1 MELSMRRNLGNSNF
15 NNNNFGKKGFVPDLS
30 HGLIFKLIGLMVLLG
45 VLYGAWVF
53 LDYRSFVND
62 PIQFGEEGLIYE
74 LKEGSTLTHVAR
86 DLQSR
91 GFIKNAT
98 YLVWLGKFDGN
109 ANKIQ
114 AGEYRFNN
122 GITPKRL
129 LEQIVNGETLQ
140 YSLTIVEGWTF
151 RQLMDAVNSNEY
163 LLHTL
168 SDYDDEQIMEK
179 IGHPGEH
186 PEGRFL
192 PNTYLFPRFTTDVD
206 FLKRSYNAMQK
217 LLEDEWPKRAI
228 DVDLKTPYEALI
240 MASIVEKETALP
252 SERREIAGVFNRRLK
267 KRMRL
272 QTDPTVIYGL
282 GRSFHG
288 NLRRRDL
295 HKDTPY
301 NTYMHSG
308 LPPTPIAMPSKE
320 SVLAALNPK
329 PGEELYFVSRG
340 DGSHQFSSTL
350 EEHNA
355 AVVKY
360 QLGGQ
365 VRPFSSLPKGRL
377 GHNNKH

>member
-1 MELSMRRNLGNSNF
+1 MRRNIGNRNF
-15 NNNNFGKKGFVPDLS
+15 GGNNYGKKGIMPDLS
-30 HGLIFKLIGLMVLLG
+30 QGLFFKLIGLIFILG
-45 VLYGAWVF
+45 AIYGAWVF
-53 LDYRSFVND
+53 IEYKSFVNE
-62 PIQFGEEGLIYE
+62 PIQFGKEGLLYE
-74 LKEGSTLTHVAR
+74 LKQGNTLTHVAH

-91 GFIKNAT
+91 GFIKNAS
-98 YLVWLGKFDGN
+98 YLVWLGKLDGT

-151 RQLMDAVNSNEY
+151 RQVMDAVNSNEY

-168 SDYDDEQIMEK
+168 SDYDDDQIMEK
-179 IGHPGEH
+179 LGHPGEH

-206 FLKRSYNAMQK
+206 FLKRAYNAMQK
-217 LLEDEWPKRAI
+217 LLADEWPKR
-228 DVDLKTPYEALI
+228 DMDLDLKTPYQALTL
-240 MASIVEKETALP
+240 ASIVEKETSLP
-252 SERREIAGVFNRRLK
+252 SERRKIAGVFNRRLE

-282 GRSFHG
+282 GRSFDG

-320 SVLAALNPK
+320 SVLAALHPQ
-329 PGEELYFVSRG
+329 PGDELYFVARG
-340 DGSHQFSSTL
+340 DGGHQFSSTL

-365 VRPFSSLPKGRL
+365 VKAFSSMPKGR
-377 GHNNKH
+377 

>member
-1 MELSMRRNLGNSNF
+1 MRRNFGISNLGGNNF
-15 NNNNFGKKGFVPDLS
+15 NKKGPIPGLPNGLS
-30 HGLIFKLIGLMVLLG
+30 IKLIGLVALIG
-45 VLYGAWVF
+45 VIYSAWVYM
-53 LDYRSFVND
+53 DYRSFVNE
-62 PIQFGEEGLIYE
+62 PIHFGKEGLVYE
-74 LKEGSTLTHVAR
+74 LKEGSTLTHVAK

-91 GFIKNAT
+91 GFIKNASF
-98 YLVWLGKFDGN
+98 LVWLGKFDGN

-114 AGEYRFNN
+114 AGEYRFND

-129 LEQIVNGETLQ
+129 LEQIVNGEILQ

-168 SDYDDEQIMEK
+168 SDYDDAQIMQK

-206 FLKRSYNAMQK
+206 FLKRAYNAMQK
-217 LLEDEWPKRAI
+217 LLEDEWPNRAI
-228 DVDLKTPYEALI
+228 DVDLKSPYQALI
-240 MASIVEKETALP
+240 LASIVEKETALP
-252 SERREIAGVFNRRLK
+252 SERREIAGVFNRRLQ

-282 GRSFHG
+282 GRSYDG

-308 LPPTPIAMPSKE
+308 LPPTPIALPSKE

-365 VRPFSSLPKGRL
+365 VHPFSSLPDGKL
-377 GHNNKH
+377 SHNNKH